1 MRGRKA
7 SNRSPEQVYTD
18 RGAAFT
24 AWRDVTSCE
33 QFLDEQLIDH
43 SLRKAHRPQDGGKIE
58 SVIAEVIDDDRDAT
72 R

>member
-1 MRGRKA
+1 
-7 SNRSPEQVYTD
+7 VYTD

-43 SLRKAHRPQDGGKIE
+43 SLRKAHRPQGGGKIE
-58 SVIAEVIDDDRDAT
+58 AVIVANVSPRLEGSVASRDRGISSGPA
-72 R
+72 